1 MHRTRDAVYTLQS
14 DEISTFKKIRSELT
28 ELMPLFRMTAA
39 TFERVSPTSFSQ
51 EKLRERQDL
60 QSWLGKSG
68 QRAKWS
74 FCLTAVRMA
83 AEQEKR

>member
-1 MHRTRDAVYTLQS
+1 MVRLRKRGSALRFIATVMKTRGHNISHVAVKDIL
-14 DEISTFKKIRSELT
+14 
-28 ELMPLFRMTAA
+28 
-39 TFERVSPTSFSQ
+39 ERAM
-51 EKLRERQDL
+51 REDVVE
-60 QSWLGKSG
+60 SWLGKSG